1 MSHSRPPPR
10 LTDPLPAV
18 GGGPDDCA
26 LPAPAEQRLPSP
38 TAQSSSPRPAPSSV
52 LTVEDAARVLSTT
65 PTALRARCR
74 RHARRAGR
82 DVIARL
88 GGGVVAFK
96 FGASWRLRI
105 DPP

>member
-10 LTDPLPAV
+10 LTAPAPAA
-18 GGGPDDCA
+18 GRGLDDCA

-38 TAQSSSPRPAPSSV
+38 TAQSSSPPSCV
-52 LTVEDAARVLSTT
+52 FTVEDAARVLSTT